1 MNLPKQATPIIRNR
15 LARFSRSGQ
24 VSGMSMT
31 GILPSQCV
39 CQPTGNG
46 GCTLIANNCPFD
58 PQANQQVPA
67 TCIPVKN
74 DSKDSCVCKCGVV
87 STPLNQFERTIG
99 VLLP

>member
-1 MNLPKQATPIIRNR
+1 MNFPKQATPIIRNR

-58 PQANQQVPA
+58 PQANQQIPA
-67 TCIPVKN
+67 TCIPVGN
-74 DSKDSCVCKCGVV
+74 DSCKCTCGVV